1 MFAMKDEDGK
11 EDIFGLPKMST
22 KLEIAISYVLFVLG
36 VMMILSAVYNYSY
49 LLPMNMIYVGLLMIG
64 VAYVFTMEAIR
75 ELEEEDHFLSSRLM
89 KRNRESDE

>member
-1 MFAMKDEDGK
+1 LFAFKDEDGK

-36 VMMILSAVYNYSY
+36 VMMILSAVYTYSY

>member
-1 MFAMKDEDGK
+1 MKDEDGK